1 MRKVTK
7 EVLLVDS
14 EAIRQI
20 SYDRERRVLLVL
32 FQNGTMYSYWK
43 VHVRTFQKMRNC
55 YSIGKFYNKHV
66 KNRYNHT
73 KQEMLL
79 Q

>member
-20 SYDRERRVLLVL
+20 HYDREKRVLLVW
-32 FQNGTMYSYWK
+32 FKNGTVYSYWK
-43 VHVRTFQKMRNC
+43 VQVRLFQRMRNS
-55 YSIGKFYNKHV
+55 YSIGKFFNKHI
-66 KNRYNHT
+66 KGKYKHKIT
-73 KQEMLL
+73 TI
-79 Q
+79 